1 MIINCLFIIINGAAA
16 YLLLQG
22 MKKLIAVSEKRWK
35 QAVLWGSCW
44 LLLAMIIY
52 LGDWANIVPTVLFF
66 LLVIRAVC
74 EGSIWKKAAIGLMY
88 SSTILSF
95 NVLRDNFVLTTDVK
109 WNHPT
114 ACMIIEGLL
123 SLSVALCLYLAI
135 GKYAPDREYH
145 LSDSLW
151 KLILLLNA
159 TPFGIVLS
167 VVLLT
172 TTEEER
178 IWMKMPDGFKGYNIL
193 VLLLLSLLSFI
204 GLFQAV
210 IVLARQQ
217 QLEEQN
223 MLAEVNQSYYAAM
236 EEQHFAIRR
245 LKHDL
250 ANHLAV
256 AVTLPEAQREAY
268 IKSLMEDSAF
278 SRSLRYC
285 ADPIVNAVLT
295 VKEEQMSRYGIRLE
309 ARIDI
314 PKELPFEKTDICALF
329 SNALDNAGEA
339 CRRLPEAQR
348 DVRVK
353 SRARKGLFCLE
364 VTNPVEVVENRQS
377 PQTGTARIRDDNGG
391 AHVFVGDRVEGRWE
405 RGKDRL
411 PSTTKADKKNHGF
424 GLRSMKEIAERNH
437 GAMEIRAEGG
447 RFEVFLYMPLE
458 FS

>member
-1 MIINCLFIIINGAAA
+1 MIINCFFIITNGAAA

-22 MKKLIAVSEKRWK
+22 MKKLIVVPKKRWK

-52 LGDWANIVPTVLFF
+52 MGDWANILPTVLFF

-88 SSTILSF
+88 ASTILSF
-95 NVLRDNFVLTTDVK
+95 NVLRDNFVLTTDVR
-109 WNHPT
+109 WNHPA
-114 ACMIIEGLL
+114 ACMIIEGFL
-123 SLSVALCLYLAI
+123 SLFAALCLYLAI

-151 KLILLLNA
+151 KLLLLLNA

-178 IWMKMPDGFKGYNIL
+178 IWMEMPDGFKGYNIL
-193 VLLLLSLLSFI
+193 GLLLLSLLSFI

-236 EEQHFAIRR
+236 EQQHFAIRR

-256 AVTLPEAQREAY
+256 AVTLPEAQREDY
-268 IKSLMEDSAF
+268 IKSLIEDSAF
-278 SRSLRYC
+278 GRSLQYC
-285 ADPIVNAVLT
+285 ADPVVNAVLT

-339 CRRLPEAQR
+339 CRRLPEAER
-348 DVRVK
+348 EVSVK
-353 SRARKGLFCLE
+353 SRAQKGLFCLE
-364 VTNPVEVVENRQS
+364 VTNSTVGAQKNLLL
-377 PQTGTARIRDDNGG
+377 QT
-391 AHVFVGDRVEGRWE
+391 
-405 RGKDRL
+405 
-411 PSTTKADKKNHGF
+411 SKADKENHGF
-424 GLRSMKEIAERNH
+424 GLRSMKEVVERNR
-437 GAMEIRAEGG
+437 GAMEIRVEGE

-458 FS
+458 I

>member
-1 MIINCLFIIINGAAA
+1 MIINCFFIIINGAAA

-22 MKKLIAVSEKRWK
+22 MKKLIVVPKKRWK

-52 LGDWANIVPTVLFF
+52 MGDWANILPTVLFF

-88 SSTILSF
+88 ASTILSF
-95 NVLRDNFVLTTDVK
+95 NVLRDNFVLTGYVRHD
-109 WNHPT
+109 HPVV
-114 ACMIIEGLL
+114 CMIIAGFL
-123 SLSVALCLYLAI
+123 SLFAALCLYLAI
-135 GKYAPDREYH
+135 RRHAPDRAYH

-151 KLILLLNA
+151 KLLLLLNA

-178 IWMKMPDGFKGYNIL
+178 IWMEMPDGFKGYNIL
-193 VLLLLSLLSFI
+193 GLLLLSLLSFI

-236 EEQHFAIRR
+236 EQQHFAIRR

-256 AVTLPEAQREAY
+256 AVTLPEAQREDY
-268 IKSLMEDSAF
+268 IKSLIEDSAF
-278 SRSLRYC
+278 GRSLQYC
-285 ADPIVNAVLT
+285 ADPVVNAVLT

-339 CRRLPEAQR
+339 CRRLPETER
-348 DVRVK
+348 EVSVK
-353 SRARKGLFCLE
+353 SRAQKGLFCLE
-364 VTNPVEVVENRQS
+364 VTNPTVGAQKNLLL
-377 PQTGTARIRDDNGG
+377 QT
-391 AHVFVGDRVEGRWE
+391 
-405 RGKDRL
+405 
-411 PSTTKADKKNHGF
+411 SKADKENHGF
-424 GLRSMKEIAERNH
+424 GLRSMKEVVERN
-437 GAMEIRAEGG
+437 GDQGG
-447 RFEVFLYMPLE
+447 RGAL
-458 FS
+458 

>member
-52 LGDWANIVPTVLFF
+52 LGDWANILPTVLFF

-256 AVTLPEAQREAY
+256 AVTLPETQREDY

-377 PQTGTARIRDDNGG
+377 PQTGTARICDDNGG
-391 AHVFVGDRVEGRWE
+391 AHVFVEDRVEGRWE

-411 PSTTKADKKNHGF
+411 PPTTKADKENHGF

-447 RFEVFLYMPLE
+447 RFEVFLYMPLG
-458 FS
+458 

>member
-256 AVTLPEAQREAY
+256 AVTLPETQREDY

-377 PQTGTARIRDDNGG
+377 PQTGTARICDDNGG
-391 AHVFVGDRVEGRWE
+391 AHVFVEDRVEGRWE

-411 PSTTKADKKNHGF
+411 PPTTKADKENHGF

-447 RFEVFLYMPLE
+447 RFEVFLYMPLG
-458 FS
+458 

>member
-1 MIINCLFIIINGAAA
+1 MIINCFFIIINGAAA

-22 MKKLIAVSEKRWK
+22 MKKLIVVPKKRWK
-35 QAVLWGSCW
+35 QTVLWGSCW

-52 LGDWANIVPTVLFF
+52 MGDWANILPTVLFF

-88 SSTILSF
+88 ASTILSF
-95 NVLRDNFVLTTDVK
+95 NVLRDNFVLTTDVR
-109 WNHPT
+109 WNHPA

-123 SLSVALCLYLAI
+123 SLFVALCLYLVI

-151 KLILLLNA
+151 KLLLLLNA

-178 IWMKMPDGFKGYNIL
+178 IWMEMPDGFKGYNIL
-193 VLLLLSLLSFI
+193 GLLLLSLLSFI

-236 EEQHFAIRR
+236 EQQHFAIRR

-256 AVTLPEAQREAY
+256 AVTLPEAQREDY

-278 SRSLRYC
+278 GRSLRYC
-285 ADPIVNAVLT
+285 ADPVVNAVLT

-339 CRRLPEAQR
+339 CRRLPEAER
-348 DVRVK
+348 EVSVK
-353 SRARKGLFCLE
+353 SRAQKGLFCLE
-364 VTNPVEVVENRQS
+364 VTNPTVGAQKNLLL
-377 PQTGTARIRDDNGG
+377 QT
-391 AHVFVGDRVEGRWE
+391 
-405 RGKDRL
+405 
-411 PSTTKADKKNHGF
+411 SKADKENHGF
-424 GLRSMKEIAERNH
+424 GLRSMKEVVERNR
-437 GAMEIRAEGG
+437 GAMEIRVEGE

-458 FS
+458 I

>member
-88 SSTILSF
+88 ASTILSF
-95 NVLRDNFVLTTDVK
+95 NVLRDNFVLTTDVR
-109 WNHPT
+109 WNHPA
-114 ACMIIEGLL
+114 ACMIIEGFL
-123 SLSVALCLYLAI
+123 SLFAALCLYLAI

-151 KLILLLNA
+151 KLLLLLNA

-236 EEQHFAIRR
+236 EQQHFAIRR

-256 AVTLPEAQREAY
+256 AVTLPETQREDY

-377 PQTGTARIRDDNGG
+377 PQTGTARICDDNGG
-391 AHVFVGDRVEGRWE
+391 AHVFVEDRVEGRWE

-411 PSTTKADKKNHGF
+411 PPTTKADKENHGF